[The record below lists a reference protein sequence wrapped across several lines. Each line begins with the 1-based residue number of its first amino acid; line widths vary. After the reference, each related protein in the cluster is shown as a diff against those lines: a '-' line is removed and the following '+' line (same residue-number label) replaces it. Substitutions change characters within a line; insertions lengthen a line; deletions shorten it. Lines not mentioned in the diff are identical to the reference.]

1 MSATEIR
8 QYVTFVLMGE
18 EYGVEI
24 PRVREIIEYEPITR
38 IPSMPAPVRGVM
50 NLRGAVVPVV
60 DLALKFGQPETPAGR
75 ETYLVVFDLVW
86 NDESVRLGLMTTVL
100 GRVIDVADEVIKPVP
115 DFGTRIRADYLRGI
129 VQVDGQFVLLL
140 NVDRLLS
147 PGELLD
153 TMSARDEVA
162 MAAAAV
168 SAPPAGS
175 SGG

>member
-1 MSATEIR
+1 MSAAEIR

-50 NLRGAVVPVV
+50 NLRGSVVPVV

-75 ETYLVVFDLVW
+75 ETYIVVFDLVW

-100 GRVIDVADEVIKPVP
+100 GRVIDAGDDLIKPVP

-129 VQVDGQFVLLL
+129 MQTEGQGQFVLLL

-147 PGELLD
+147 PAELLG
-153 TMSARDEVA
+153 TLSARDE
-162 MAAAAV
+162 AAAAV
-168 SAPPAGS
+168 AEPAS
-175 SGG
+175 QGG